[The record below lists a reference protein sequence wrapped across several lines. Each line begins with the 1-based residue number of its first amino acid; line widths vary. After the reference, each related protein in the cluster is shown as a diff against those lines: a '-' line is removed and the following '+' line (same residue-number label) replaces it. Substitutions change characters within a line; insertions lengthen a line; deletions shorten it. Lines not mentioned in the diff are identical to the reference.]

1 MLIHHHYSQKLEFGN
16 SLNRNSTDR
25 VTSSSYF
32 KKCHFCQVQRYFT
45 DVLQKE
51 TKCIYTRSQLFIH
64 LLSYHTAVAFFFGCL
79 FVLKILHTSVTHWR
93 FNSQQFMSA
102 PLTITSELYYCTTNI
117 NSAACCFTCTKAI
130 AVVVLCPQCIEPF
143 IVFILNNH
151 HLLLMKVKPQS
162 HYMLK

>member
-102 PLTITSELYYCTTNI
+102 PLTITSELYYCTTNN
-117 NSAACCFTCTKAI
+117 NSAAGRYFGMSLFHMYKGDCCSCFMSSVHRNVHCFHT
-130 AVVVLCPQCIEPF
+130 
-143 IVFILNNH
+143 
-151 HLLLMKVKPQS
+151 
-162 HYMLK
+162 

>member
-16 SLNRNSTDR
+16 SLNRNSTER

-102 PLTITSELYYCTTNI
+102 PLTITSELYYCTTNN
-117 NSAACCFTCTKAI
+117 NSAAGRYFGMSLFHMYKGDCCSCFMSSVHRTVHCFHT
-130 AVVVLCPQCIEPF
+130 
-143 IVFILNNH
+143 
-151 HLLLMKVKPQS
+151 
-162 HYMLK
+162 